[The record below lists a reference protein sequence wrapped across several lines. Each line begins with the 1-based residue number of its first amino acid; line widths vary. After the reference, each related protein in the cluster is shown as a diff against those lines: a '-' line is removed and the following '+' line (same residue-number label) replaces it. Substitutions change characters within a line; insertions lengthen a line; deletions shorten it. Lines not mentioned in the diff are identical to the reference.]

1 MERQPL
7 ELGKYSIG
15 TGDRFAHQAKAQ
27 LQACINAL
35 DHGVEI
41 TPVWNKS
48 NREHTI
54 IGSEPSSARAAAD
67 AAVQA
72 LHWNRPY
79 FLDADHIG
87 DQTVDRFL
95 ASCDFYT
102 IDVADFI
109 GKTAPQSDIEDFVA
123 ANRHLIGR
131 IPWGEEPGSPRIGP
145 GPWGEEP
152 GSPRTGPG
160 PWGEEPFAITEE
172 TLRETASK
180 FLAAVKTAGR
190 VYRKIEAAKGKGNF
204 IPEISMDET
213 DRAQSPAELLIILA
227 AIAAEGIPI
236 QTIAPKFSGRFN
248 KGVDYVGDV
257 RRFEREF
264 ALDVAAIAYAVSHFG
279 LPPGLKLSVHSGS
292 DKFSIYPAIHSTITR
307 FNAGVH
313 LKTAGTTWLEELTGL
328 AESGGPGLAL
338 AKEIYAEAY
347 AHREELCKPYATVID
362 IDEAAL
368 PTPAQV
374 ANWTSEQ
381 YTSALRHVPGAKA
394 CNPSLRQLLHVGFKV
409 AAKMGRRYLDL
420 LEANEAVIARNVTEN
435 LYDRHIVPVFLG
447 ANHQARAASAFAL
460 QTEQR

>member
-7 ELGKYSIG
+7 KLGEYSIG

-35 DHGVEI
+35 NHGIEI

-54 IGSEPSSARAAAD
+54 IGSEPASARAAAD
-67 AAVQA
+67 AAVEA

-87 DQTVDRFL
+87 DETVGRFL

-109 GKTAPQSDIEDFVA
+109 GKAASPSDIEDFVK
-123 ANRHLIGR
+123 ANSHLIGR
-131 IPWGEEPGSPRIGP
+131 IQLHGID
-145 GPWGEEP
+145 
-152 GSPRTGPG
+152 
-160 PWGEEPFAITEE
+160 EPFAISED

-180 FLAAVKTAGR
+180 FLAAVKTAGH
-190 VYRKIEAAKGKGNF
+190 VYRKIEAVKGKGNF
-204 IPEISMDET
+204 IPEVSMDET

-227 AIAAEGIPI
+227 AIAGEGIPI

-257 RRFEREF
+257 RQFEREF
-264 ALDVAAIAYAVSHFG
+264 ALDVAAIAYAVAHFG
-279 LPPGLKLSVHSGS
+279 LPANLKLSVHSGS

-313 LKTAGTTWLEELTGL
+313 LKTAGTTWLEELVGL
-328 AESGGPGLAL
+328 SESGGAGLGL

-362 IDEAAL
+362 INEAAL
-368 PTPAQV
+368 PTPSEV
-374 ANWTSEQ
+374 ARWTSEQ
-381 YTSALRHVPGAKA
+381 YTSALRHVPSAKA
-394 CNPSLRQLLHVGFKV
+394 YNPSLRQLLHVGFKV

-447 ANHQARAASAFAL
+447 ANHQAQAASAIAL